1 MVIYPYQTSA
11 EGEDFAEGDE
21 HAVVDLTHWR
31 AEEPTCKQYASEY
44 AQTDC

>member
-11 EGEDFAEGDE
+11 EGQHLTEGDE
-21 HAVVDLTHWR
+21 YAVVDLTHRW